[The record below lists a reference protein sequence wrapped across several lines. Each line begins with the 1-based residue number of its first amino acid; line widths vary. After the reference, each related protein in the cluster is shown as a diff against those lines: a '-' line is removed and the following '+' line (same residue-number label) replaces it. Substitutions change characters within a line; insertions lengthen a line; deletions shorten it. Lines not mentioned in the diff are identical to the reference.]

1 MVLKLHTIGIFQ
13 IYHKMITFNT
23 IGYAGNLGNQLFQLS
38 ALLGTSKKN
47 NFIPSIPVEKNKK
60 EKLDGCL
67 NLFTNKWISFKL
79 NIFDCFDI
87 DIYDN
92 NGLIVKNSYNEP
104 HFHFD
109 ENIFNIKDETNINGF
124 FQSELYFKH
133 IENDIRQLFE
143 FKKNIQDKSNLI
155 LNEKKKTKLVSIH
168 VRRSDYLGLQH
179 QYNLL
184 DVEYYQKAI
193 NLFDDD
199 VYQYLIFSDDI
210 NWCKEIFGK
219 NEMIDYIEGN
229 DPYIDLY
236 LMSQCDHNIIANST
250 FSWWGAWL
258 NKNKN
263 KKVIVPS
270 VWFNPNR
277 KDLDTKD
284 MIPKDW
290 IKI

>member
-47 NFIPSIPVEKNKK
+47 NFIQSIPVEKNKK
-60 EKLDGCL
+60 EKIDVCL

-168 VRRSDYLGLQH
+168 VRRADYLGLQH

-184 DVEYYQKAI
+184 DAEYYQKAI

-199 VYQYLIFSDDI
+199 LQSIVDKYKAKKQQQNQFTIRLATQENRIL
-210 NWCKEIFGK
+210 
-219 NEMIDYIEGN
+219 
-229 DPYIDLY
+229 DL
-236 LMSQCDHNIIANST
+236 QNQANLFLSY
-250 FSWWGAWL
+250 
-258 NKNKN
+258 
-263 KKVIVPS
+263 
-270 VWFNPNR
+270 
-277 KDLDTKD
+277 
-284 MIPKDW
+284 
-290 IKI
+290 